1 MYNIINIMINFNDVN
16 KTIVSL
22 INNAEIEFKNSD
34 SDSKKSYVLNQV
46 EFMLNKDYETYKSMI
61 ESLIDVL
68 IMIGNKELKLNVK
81 RKKFSC
87 LFGQKVKK

>member
-1 MYNIINIMINFNDVN
+1 MINFNDIN

-22 INNAEIEFKNSD
+22 INNAETELKNSE

-46 EFMLNKDYETYKSMI
+46 EFILGKDYDTYKYMI

-68 IMIGNKELKLNVK
+68 VMIGNKELKLNVK
-81 RKKFSC
+81 KKKFPCC
-87 LFGQKVKK
+87 LVKN

>member
-46 EFMLNKDYETYKSMI
+46 ELMLNKDYKTYK
-61 ESLIDVL
+61 
-68 IMIGNKELKLNVK
+68 IMI
-81 RKKFSC
+81 
-87 LFGQKVKK
+87 

>member
-1 MYNIINIMINFNDVN
+1 MINFNDVN

-81 RKKFSC
+81 RKKFPCC
-87 LFGQKVKK
+87 LIKK

>member
-1 MYNIINIMINFNDVN
+1 MINFNDVN

-81 RKKFSC
+81 RKKFLCC
-87 LFGQKVKK
+87 LIKN

>member
-1 MYNIINIMINFNDVN
+1 MINFNDVN

-87 LFGQKVKK
+87 CLIKK